1 MAYEMGFDKI
11 FEETV
16 GKLLPDYAKP
26 AKVIGEVS
34 EHTAFYKWVVVRIL
48 APLSVFYFVA
58 GLFLG
63 EYVVGTIIFSLFVF
77 LYGAFLPD
85 FDSFISSNSKVVQM
99 GRPARK
105 HEKYLVLL
113 LAPFYLYYVLSE
125 RIRPIHCSSQKPFH
139 NKKAL
144 LVFGLFLF
152 LLGIALYASPFNA
165 FFLAAFGSIGYA
177 THLFVDKTF

>member
-1 MAYEMGFDKI
+1 MSFDKLFGDTI
-11 FEETV
+11 
-16 GKLLPDYAKP
+16 GKLLPEHAKP
-26 AKVIGEVS
+26 AKVIAEAS
-34 EHTAFYKWVVVRIL
+34 EHAAFYRWVIFRIL
-48 APLSVFYFVA
+48 VPLSVFYFVA

-63 EYVVGTIIFSLFVF
+63 EYVGGTIIFSFFVF

-105 HEKYLVLL
+105 NEKYLVLL
-113 LAPFYLYYVLSE
+113 LAPFYLYYALSE
-125 RIRPIHCSSQKPFH
+125 RIRPIHCSEPKPFH
-139 NKKAL
+139 NRKAL

-152 LLGIALYASPFNA
+152 FFGLALYASPFKA
-165 FFLAAFGSIGYA
+165 FFLAVFGSIGYA